1 MDFLSPEYLKFLDR
15 RGQFS
20 ESDIEKVSLFC
31 VGDNDDNDDGMSNGM
46 MLGHPQPG
54 PIQTLERRLSS
65 APVDI
70 TSLINQ
76 LNLSCSLHNYD

>member
-46 MLGHPQPG
+46 IIGHPQD
-54 PIQTLERRLSS
+54 QFKHLS
-65 APVDI
+65 VDFRVPLWI
-70 TSLINQ
+70 
-76 LNLSCSLHNYD
+76 